1 MVLYGQRTCT
11 ERKTFLSAVP
21 QCLRVRKVQSH
32 GVFLTESFV
41 AVIFFLSL
49 KLEHVYCT
57 YLKVGIILILLLVAN
72 RKVI

>member
-1 MVLYGQRTCT
+1 MVLYGQRICA
-11 ERKTFLSAVP
+11 ERKTFVCSTS
-21 QCLRVRKVQSH
+21 QCLRGRKVQSH
-32 GVFLTESFV
+32 GIFLTESFV
-41 AVIFFLSL
+41 AITFFLSL